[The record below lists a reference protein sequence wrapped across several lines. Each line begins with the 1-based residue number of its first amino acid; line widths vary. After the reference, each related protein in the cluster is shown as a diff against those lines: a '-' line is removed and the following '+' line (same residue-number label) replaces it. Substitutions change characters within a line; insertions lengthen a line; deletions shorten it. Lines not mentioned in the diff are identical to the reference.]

1 MMNKISLG
9 LSISS
14 FVLILIMF
22 VFGDVNLKFDNEIN
36 TNETENLQVDK
47 PILTICDEDHEL
59 FSKKTYEWY
68 NSLTD
73 DHKNTFT
80 CEEVTYIENEI
91 HLHLDGHLAEGN
103 FLTGKIHHTHIRDV
117 NGNVVK

>member
-22 VFGDVNLKFDNEIN
+22 VFGNIDLEFDTKIN
-36 TNETENLQVDK
+36 INETENLQVDK
-47 PILTICDEDHEL
+47 SILNICDEGHEL
-59 FSKKTYEWY
+59 YSKKAVEWY

-73 DHKNTFT
+73 EHKNTFT

-91 HLHLDGHLAEGN
+91 HLHLDHHLAQSDP
-103 FLTGKIHHTHIRDV
+103 LRGKIHHTHSKDV
-117 NGNVVK
+117 FGNIIK